1 MFVATRVGA
10 ALSADRR
17 RPARSP
23 QTYKDRARRGKR
35 FPLASK
41 VVKYAQ
47 HARTS
52 ALVVDRLALVTGTS
66 SGIGHAVADVLL
78 RRGWHVVGAA
88 RRPSTIGHDAYEHLQ
103 IDLGDARAL
112 IGIEER
118 LTTLL
123 GDRALRRV
131 GLVNNAADPGLLG
144 PIAHMDVARLNGIFA
159 VNVNAPLWLMGAF
172 VRLTPSATALRI
184 VNVSSGA
191 AVRGSPGLGAYGS
204 SKAALRMAGLVLA
217 AEIENDA
224 MEKQRRVSIMSY
236 EPGTVDTPMQAYAR
250 AQGEDVLPS
259 RDLFLRFAAEGR
271 LVSPAAP
278 AREIAD
284 FLESDG
290 GDRFAERRFGV

>member
-1 MFVATRVGA
+1 VFVATQVGA

-23 QTYKDRARRGKR
+23 QTYRDRARCRKR

-52 ALVVDRLALVTGTS
+52 VLVVDRLALVTGTT
-66 SGIGHAVADVLL
+66 SGIGQAVADALL
-78 RRGWHVVGAA
+78 HRGWHVVGAA

-112 IGIEER
+112 TGIEER

-123 GDRALRRV
+123 
-131 GLVNNAADPGLLG
+131 
-144 PIAHMDVARLNGIFA
+144 
-159 VNVNAPLWLMGAF
+159 
-172 VRLTPSATALRI
+172 
-184 VNVSSGA
+184 
-191 AVRGSPGLGAYGS
+191 
-204 SKAALRMAGLVLA
+204 
-217 AEIENDA
+217 
-224 MEKQRRVSIMSY
+224 MSY
-236 EPGTVDTPMQAYAR
+236 EPGTVDTPMQAHAR

-259 RDLFLRFAAEGR
+259 RDLFVRFAAEGR